1 MGKKR
6 CTGICQKVKDFD
18 QFNKNAHRKDG
29 LSAKCRECVKI
40 PNNAVVSRSEVQAL
54 SSVFTLGKV

>member
-1 MGKKR
+1 MNKKR
-6 CTGICQKVKDFD
+6 CTGICQKVKDLD

-29 LSAKCRECVKI
+29 LSAKCRECVRI
-40 PNNAVVSRSEVQAL
+40 PGEKLVSRKEIQEL